1 MIRLLLRASLA
12 CLIVLSAC
20 AKNSEQ
26 SFQGWIEANLIFV
39 SPDEYGRIETQP
51 VREGDRV
58 EVRTLLFTLDDDLQR
73 AEVAERE
80 ATLKNAQAA
89 YNRASTLMKT
99 AAGTQKNFEEAE
111 AAMRSAQARLN
122 SSQTKLARRKAF
134 SPAAGTVQQI
144 YFRVGELVP
153 AGRPVVAILP
163 PGNMK
168 VRFFVNEAALPTIA
182 LDDTIN
188 IQCDGCPSDLK
199 ARISFIARTAEFTP
213 PVIYS
218 LEERNKLVFMVEAL
232 PEKPESLRVGQPVTV
247 KLVPRDQEQAK
258 QEQSKQ
264 EQPKEQPKQ
273 EQVKPKQPKREPAK

>member
-89 YNRASTLMKT
+89 
-99 AAGTQKNFEEAE
+99 
-111 AAMRSAQARLN
+111 
-122 SSQTKLARRKAF
+122 
-134 SPAAGTVQQI
+134 
-144 YFRVGELVP
+144 
-153 AGRPVVAILP
+153 
-163 PGNMK
+163 
-168 VRFFVNEAALPTIA
+168 TIA
-182 LDDTIN
+182 
-188 IQCDGCPSDLK
+188 
-199 ARISFIARTAEFTP
+199 
-213 PVIYS
+213 
-218 LEERNKLVFMVEAL
+218 
-232 PEKPESLRVGQPVTV
+232 
-247 KLVPRDQEQAK
+247 PR
-258 QEQSKQ
+258 
-264 EQPKEQPKQ
+264 
-273 EQVKPKQPKREPAK
+273 R

>member
-1 MIRLLLRASLA
+1 MIRLALRASLA
-12 CLIVLSAC
+12 CLLVLAAC
-20 AKNSEQ
+20 SKNPEQ
-26 SFQGWIEANLIFV
+26 TYQGWIEANLIFV
-39 SPDEYGRIETQP
+39 SPDEMGRIETQP

-58 EVRTLLFTLDDDLQR
+58 ESKTLLFTLDDDLQR

-80 ATLKNAQAA
+80 ATLENARQA
-89 YNRASTLMKT
+89 YKRAVTLLKT
-99 AAGTQKNFEEAE
+99 ASGTQKSYEEAE

-134 SPAAGTVQQI
+134 SPAVGTVQQI

-168 VRFFVNEAALPTIA
+168 VRFFVNEAMLPRIA
-182 LDDTIN
+182 LDETVN
-188 IQCDGCPSDLK
+188 IQCDGCPGGLT
-199 ARISFIARTAEFTP
+199 ARVSFIARTAEFTP

-232 PEKPESLRVGQPVTV
+232 PEKPEALRVGQPVTV
-247 KLVPRDQEQAK
+247 TLVPKESFKER
-258 QEQSKQ
+258 
-264 EQPKEQPKQ
+264 PK
-273 EQVKPKQPKREPAK
+273 